1 MFNSQILDAAIGLV
15 VVYFFLSLLC
25 SVIAEIFTS
34 LTKKR
39 ARMLRDGILSLLQ
52 DPKALDKLYEQP
64 LFMGN
69 SSPKGFWQGLFESI
83 KPFWKKR
90 FPSYI
95 SSRSFVLSLLESL
108 KQHPDVV
115 EKLKQLKLD
124 IPSIDSVDH
133 ISTLVQCLPD
143 NNTIR
148 KALLPLL
155 ETAGTAADSLDK
167 AIKNMEKWYD
177 EAMERVSGWYK
188 RYSQAFALVLAFLV
202 ALVLNADTF
211 QIGKAIYRDQVLRA
225 SLISTAEQT
234 IKQQPPP
241 SGQKKPEEGNQG
253 PQSNDSEA
261 PGLKKQVEKANEVF
275 QQISSLNLPIGWPLK
290 ASNEKSCWAKLGFR
304 RQPDTAN
311 LGLVKLLG
319 ILLTA
324 LMVSLG
330 SNFWFE
336 LLSKFMNIR
345 NAGKKP
351 LTREEQDAQKK

>member
-15 VVYFFLSLLC
+15 TIYFFLSLLC
-25 SVIAEIFTS
+25 SVIVEIFTS

-39 ARMLRDGILSLLQ
+39 ARMLRDGILALLQ
-52 DPKALDKLYEQP
+52 DPTALNKLYEQP
-64 LFMGN
+64 LFVGN
-69 SSPKGFWQGLFESI
+69 SAPKGLLQGLGESL
-83 KPFWKKR
+83 KRFSLNKKT

-133 ISTLVQCLPD
+133 IRTLVQCLPD

-155 ETAGTAADSLDK
+155 DSAGTAANSLDK
-167 AIKNMEKWYD
+167 FIQNTEKWYD
-177 EAMERVSGWYK
+177 EAMERVTGWYK
-188 RYSQAFALVLAFLV
+188 RYSQAIALSLAFVV

-211 QIGKAIYRDQVLRA
+211 QIGKAIYRDQALRT
-225 SLISTAEQT
+225 SLVQVAEEA
-234 IKQQPPP
+234 INKQP
-241 SGQKKPEEGNQG
+241 SSDVAGWEKQLEEVKNM
-253 PQSNDSEA
+253 S
-261 PGLKKQVEKANEVF
+261 KQINSV
-275 QQISSLNLPIGWPLK
+275 NLPIGWPSIPLRQG
-290 ASNEKSCWAKLGFR
+290 SCWVKLGFSER
-304 RQPDTAN
+304 PDMTD

-319 ILLTA
+319 IILTA

-330 SNFWFE
+330 SNYWFE
-336 LLSKFMNIR
+336 LLSKLINIR

-351 LTREEQDAQKK
+351 LTREEQDAQKN